1 MALWL
6 SGPFGALFLALSPP
20 DPVTPACLD
29 PPCFIS
35 LDAGLRPR
43 SPVLK
48 AFFPLVWNS
57 APLIFLTLL
66 LAWPLRVLLLD
77 CSLHIGNSFV
87 FSINSGSLCPLLLS
101 FPTHF
106 FLFWLLLQ
114 HLWWPPLTLDI
125 QLTSLAEGPCA
136 CTPQHVQNSTKLV
149 LWSPFPITVNQPA
162 CRQSDLMPERHLC
175 SSILFHPTLLM
186 LPSMASN
193 LSCLETL
200 LPAP

>member
-29 PPCFIS
+29 LPCFIS

-77 CSLHIGNSFV
+77 YSLHIGNSF
-87 FSINSGSLCPLLLS
+87 G
-101 FPTHF
+101 
-106 FLFWLLLQ
+106 FLHKFWLIVPTFIEFSHPFL
-114 HLWWPPLTLDI
+114 PI
-125 QLTSLAEGPCA
+125 
-136 CTPQHVQNSTKLV
+136 LV
-149 LWSPFPITVNQPA
+149 AAAAFMMTTFNAGYPA
-162 CRQSDLMPERHLC
+162 HISGWRAMCMYTTTC
-175 SSILFHPTLLM
+175 SKFH
-186 LPSMASN
+186 
-193 LSCLETL
+193 
-200 LPAP
+200 